1 MNMKIIRVDTLDNL
15 KEDVASYL
23 GIDYSELLK
32 VLERYM
38 SNSDTDKNAKKCYR
52 YISRHKKYTL
62 EEFYLC
68 HVAAKLDCDD
78 HMELLPLDKLLT
90 TQNSFSDFLLEHGIK
105 FERSQNSRY
114 LLDLFYKG
122 EHIEWKKRKDTES
135 IGERVKIRLSKNR
148 NLKDLFVNGFQFLY
162 DITHSAQP
170 FYDLYRCT
178 PEFLQDLGRL
188 LGIDLLSDFEI
199 QSKTYIAL
207 CRVPKG
213 KIIFDTEDPDHN
225 FEERYIYSAMEY
237 IWKYWKGGSGY
248 NPALRALDT
257 DTVKVEKWVHEE
269 EIEPRH

>member
-1 MNMKIIRVDTLDNL
+1 MKIIRVDTLDNL

-105 FERSQNSRY
+105 FEKRQNPRRK
-114 LLDLFYKG
+114 LDLFYKG
-122 EHIEWKKRKDTES
+122 KLIKYGNSRIKD
-135 IGERVKIRLSKNR
+135 RLSE
-148 NLKDLFVNGFQFLY
+148 DLCVNGFQFLFG
-162 DITHSAQP
+162 ITNSAEN
-170 FYDLYRCT
+170 YNYYRFT
-178 PEFLQDLGRL
+178 PEFLQDLDCL
-188 LGIDLLSDFEI
+188 LGVDLSDDFRK
-199 QSKTYIAL
+199 QSHTYIAL
-207 CRVPKG
+207 CRIPKDR
-213 KIIFDTEDPDHN
+213 IVFDTNVRVRN
-225 FEERYIYSAMEY
+225 FEARYIYFAMKY
-237 IWKYWKGGSGY
+237 IWEYQEECQKCGSGD

-257 DTVKVEKWVHEE
+257 DTVKVEKWVPEK
-269 EIEPRH
+269 EIKRRH